1 LNKIF
6 PGVPGTSQATVS
18 KVLSENRNV
27 QKTDKIEP
35 VKTKTDLDSSPVE
48 NTPTIT
54 NEKNSEEPAL
64 ESTPK
69 DSDSDSVN
77 SEASA
82 GVNVPQNPNFDEC
95 MKLLEEAEEF
105 IIRKVKFLSSEE
117 VETILKRIEDVGN
130 NIYDQAL
137 ELNLVE

>member
-1 LNKIF
+1 MNKIF

-54 NEKNSEEPAL
+54 NEENSEEPAL

-82 GVNVPQNPNFDEC
+82 GVNVPQNP
-95 MKLLEEAEEF
+95 
-105 IIRKVKFLSSEE
+105 
-117 VETILKRIEDVGN
+117 ILKN
-130 NIYDQAL
+130 A
-137 ELNLVE
+137 